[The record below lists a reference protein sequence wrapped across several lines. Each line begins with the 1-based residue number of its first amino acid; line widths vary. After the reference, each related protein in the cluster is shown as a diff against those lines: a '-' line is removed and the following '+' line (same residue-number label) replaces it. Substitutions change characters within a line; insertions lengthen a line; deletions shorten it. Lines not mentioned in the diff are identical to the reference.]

1 MIDIW
6 RRFEPWAWIGLL
18 ALLAW
23 AAILVNTQSRRVL
36 ILHEGKADSAYSK
49 AFNAGAKEVFQEHP
63 QLKVRHQY
71 LGFSQD
77 SCRGIQSQLR
87 DFAPDTVLTEGSQ
100 ALDCLRSSAD
110 TTHGK
115 GPYQLLY
122 MHSPP
127 LRDENPQAYAS
138 HVNAWQRTFTD
149 LAQDATQKL
158 LIFKTAQESNHFT
171 WQAVAQ
177 AALAAG
183 LDIDVQDLPSL
194 QRSQSGLHPPLSA
207 LVQSIEPTFIYVSD
221 LAGQVP
227 NQDLNSTQ
235 SALFKALRSTSKAAL
250 LSSRLDSLKW
260 GGDLA
265 LQQAPEQRANMLA
278 LAAWQQSAL
287 AQIDTYEMAVGMR
300 EEFATNHPQLPKIYE
315 RNARAAGF
323 FLSTP

>member
-1 MIDIW
+1 MTNIW
-6 RRFEPWAWIGLL
+6 RRFEPWAWVGLL

-23 AAILVNTQSRRVL
+23 ATILVNTQSRRVL

-49 AFNAGAKEVFQEHP
+49 AFNAGAKEIFQAHP

-77 SCRGIQSQLR
+77 SCRSIQSQLR
-87 DFAPDTVLTEGSQ
+87 AFDPDTVISEGSQ
-100 ALDCLRSSAD
+100 ALDCLRSPAG

-115 GPYQLLY
+115 GQYRLLN
-122 MHSPP
+122 MPSPP
-127 LRDENPQAYAS
+127 LRDENPQAYES

-149 LAQDATQKL
+149 LAQGATQKL
-158 LIFKTAQESNHFT
+158 LIFKAAQESNNFI

-177 AALAAG
+177 AALVAG
-183 LDIDVQDLPSL
+183 LDIDIQEFPSRQSLPLGL
-194 QRSQSGLHPPLSA
+194 QATLST
-207 LVQSIEPTFIYVSD
+207 LVQSIEPTLIYVSD

-227 NQDLNSTQ
+227 DQDLNSTQ
-235 SALFKALRSTSKAAL
+235 NELFKALHSTSEAAL
-250 LSSRLDSLKW
+250 LSSRLDSLQW
-260 GGDLA
+260 GSDLA
-265 LQQAPEQRANMLA
+265 LQQAPEQRASMLA
-278 LAAWQQSAL
+278 LAAWEQSTL

-300 EEFATNHPQLPKIYE
+300 EEFATSHPLFPKFYE